1 VSTFNWIELAIG
13 SPRQRGLFIPLEDVS
28 YYILD
33 EGEDKAVY
41 RSMYIYDEE
50 GKDFVN
56 KTGSV
61 KDYFGPRHIDEVI
74 VDIDKGQNTDAYTLK
89 CAQAFIYE
97 LEQFEVPY
105 NAIQPYFS
113 GTGYHIHLTN
123 EVFNFQ
129 SSDDLPFIVK
139 ETMKK
144 LFGKKIDLS
153 VYQRTAI
160 YRLPHTLNQKSAL
173 YKTPFTVQ
181 EINQLQANQI
191 RDKSRKRRLDF
202 VFSELYAEGEL
213 ESTIITEIPKIK
225 EIKAVVE
232 PRKVVPCVQEMYEQG
247 PIQGSRNNTMLRIAS
262 HFRRHGI
269 PSSATKAAL
278 LEWNNGQLNENI
290 ILEKVESTYNAGYK
304 YSCKDHI
311 MAEHCKT
318 YCVFYDRKDY
328 LIDLYTSDD
337 LQKVLKERL
346 ETDFSGRVIDLGKV
360 LGVEQEC
367 LIYPGELVTI
377 FGATGSNK
385 TTFAHNLVLG
395 YDATED
401 RIRKE
406 WQIPT
411 LFLSLE
417 LSGWYMHRRALQ
429 IVSGKDKDFVTK
441 NYDMLYEHYKEEL
454 SHIIYQTVSPTI
466 LQIKDAIRDHQP
478 HAVVVDYIDL
488 IEPPKHIRGEYE
500 TVRFVSHSL
509 SNLAVNQDI
518 IIIQISQI
526 SREYSRNQIMD
537 LYAGKG
543 SGAIENAS
551 RKVIGITGKAE
562 EKTKSL
568 TLYKNSDGELF
579 SDVQLNWTP
588 SFRLRRTDY
597 APTPDSRVQQR
608 QSS

>member
-1 VSTFNWIELAIG
+1 MNWVELAIG
-13 SPRQRGLFIPLEDVS
+13 SPRKRGLFIPLEDLS

-33 EGEDKAVY
+33 EGKDKAVY
-41 RSMYIYDEE
+41 RSMFVYDDA

-61 KDYFGPRHIDEVI
+61 RNYFGSRSIDEIVI
-74 VDIDKGQNTDAYTLK
+74 DIDKGQNTDAYTLK
-89 CAQAFIYE
+89 CAQAIIYE
-97 LEQFEVPY
+97 LEQVEVPY

-129 SSDDLPFIVK
+129 AGDDLPFIVK
-139 ETMKK
+139 ETMKG

-160 YRLPHTLNQKSAL
+160 YRLVHTLNQKSAL
-173 YKTPFTVQ
+173 YKTPFTVK
-181 EINQLQANQI
+181 ELNTLQAGEI
-191 RDKSRKRRLDF
+191 REISKERRLDF
-202 VFSELYAEGEL
+202 VFNELYAEGEL
-213 ESTIITEIPKIK
+213 EKSIVTDIPKIR
-225 EIKAVVE
+225 EIRAVTE
-232 PRKVVPCVQEMYEQG
+232 PKKVVPCVQEMYDDG
-247 PIQGSRNNTMLRIAS
+247 PVEGTRNNTLLRIAS
-262 HFRRHGI
+262 HFRRNGI
-269 PSSATKAAL
+269 PSAATKAAL
-278 LEWNNGQLNENI
+278 LEWNNGQLDENV

-311 MAEHCKT
+311 MTAHCKQ

-346 ETDFSGRVIDLGKV
+346 ETDFSGRVIDLGRV
-360 LGVEQEC
+360 LGVKQESK
-367 LIYPGELVTI
+367 IYPGELVTI

-401 RIRKE
+401 IIRRE

-429 IVSGKDKDFVTK
+429 IVSGKDKDFVTA
-441 NYDMLYEHYKEEL
+441 NFDMLYEHYKQDL

-466 LQIKDAIRDHQP
+466 AQIKDSIRDHQP

-551 RKVIGITGKAE
+551 RKVIGITGKADE
-562 EKTKSL
+562 NTKSL
-568 TLYKNSDGELF
+568 TLFKNSDGELF
-579 SDVQLNWTP
+579 SDVKLNWTP
-588 SFRLRRTDY
+588 SFRLRRADY
-597 APTPDSRVQQR
+597 APTPDSRVQSR
-608 QSS
+608 TTST